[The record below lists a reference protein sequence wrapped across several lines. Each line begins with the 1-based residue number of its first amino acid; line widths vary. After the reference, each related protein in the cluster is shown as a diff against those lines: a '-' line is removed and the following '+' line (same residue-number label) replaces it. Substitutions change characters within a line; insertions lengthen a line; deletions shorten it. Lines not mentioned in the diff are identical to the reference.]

1 MGKSNLPRPNAI
13 SHDVTGKRSR
23 STCRDSHFRQPQ
35 STGSWSLAL
44 GDSLNYF
51 VLEPTLEHR
60 LDSRLSTPSLV
71 LGPRPYHHH
80 NPTTTSLPIQVFGM
94 ALSSPPIQSSA
105 FAKLPRE
112 LLDGIASFLPTRDFN
127 NLRLSCKQV
136 ENLLFPYWANC
147 FFTIRQFMI
156 SDFSLNALLAISRHP
171 VLSTYLSH
179 LAIGLDDP
187 GAETVRSLEVTK
199 LDDLVS
205 YHSERSS
212 QQRLLYSGEAVHLLS
227 TAFANLPNLEY
238 VDIRNYSSPTRYR
251 DGACWT
257 SYGSSAYSRLPQ
269 YVFTTGGGSRR
280 ASMDITRTSDDF
292 ISRVFRVII
301 TALGQASNS
310 HESPVRRLDLIVKGA
325 NALEDDAFALG
336 RVPDP
341 ALCTVLNGLTTL
353 HLNLSFRTRTYDL
366 QVSGV
371 TAIRHNFS
379 TFHLQK
385 FLTLTPN
392 LVWLR
397 LNTSTV
403 RERRF
408 AVDAQVPCAFFSWL
422 ALQPGEI
429 PKETSQGSPGWKQI
443 PIEPIAFPLK
453 RLDLGACKL
462 PIQLWTSLLQKYSG
476 LEHLSLVKA
485 IACRNNDDT
494 STSGSP
500 QDSLWAELI
509 RALPDIMPGLKHIQ
523 LVRLMEGD
531 SPNNLHNVIFVEGI
545 QQPREQMD
553 RDIADK
559 DGLEQIA
566 ASTMLD
572 SVYYAKMEDQETGQA
587 GSDDGDDDDGS
598 GDHSDISVEE
608 TNES

>member
-23 STCRDSHFRQPQ
+23 LICRDSHFRQPQ

-44 GDSLNYF
+44 EDSLNYF
-51 VLEPTLEHR
+51 VLERTLEHR
-60 LDSRLSTPSLV
+60 LDSRLPPWSLDPA
-71 LGPRPYHHH
+71 LT
-80 NPTTTSLPIQVFGM
+80 NTTTRRPLPIQLFDM
-94 ALSSPPIQSSA
+94 AASSPLIQSSA

-147 FFTIRQFMI
+147 FFTVRQFMI

-179 LAIGLDDP
+179 LAIGLDDLD
-187 GAETVRSLEVTK
+187 AEDVRSPEVTE

-227 TAFANLPNLEY
+227 TALANLPNLEY

-269 YVFTTGGGSRR
+269 YISALGEGSRR
-280 ASMDITRTSDDF
+280 ARMDITWTSDDF
-292 ISRVFRVII
+292 ISRVFRVLI
-301 TALGQASNS
+301 TALGQASS
-310 HESPVRRLDLIVKGA
+310 SRKSPVRRLDLIIKGV
-325 NALEDDAFALG
+325 NALKDDAFALG
-336 RVPDP
+336 RAPDP

-353 HLNLSFRTRTYDL
+353 HLNLSFRARTYGL
-366 QVSGV
+366 QVSGH
-371 TAIRHNFS
+371 TEIQHNFS

-397 LNTSTV
+397 LNTSNAQ
-403 RERRF
+403 ERRP
-408 AVDAQVPCAFFSWL
+408 AMDAQVSCAFFSWL
-422 ALQPGEI
+422 ALQPGET
-429 PKETSQGSPGWKQI
+429 PKETSHGSLGWREM
-443 PIEPIAFPLK
+443 PIEPIALPLK

-462 PIQLWTSLLQKYSG
+462 PIQLWTSLLQKYNG
-476 LEHLSLVKA
+476 LEHLSLVRA
-485 IACRNNDDT
+485 IGYRKRDDT

-509 RALPDIMPGLKHIQ
+509 RALPGITPGLKHIQ

-531 SPNNLHNVIFVEGI
+531 SPNNLHDVIFVEGI
-545 QQPREQMD
+545 QRPREQMD

-559 DGLEQIA
+559 DGLEEIA

-572 SVYYAKMEDQETGQA
+572 SVYYAKMKDQETGQA

-598 GDHSDISVEE
+598 GDHSDMSVEE